1 MEGRH
6 FDDFF
11 SQDFSHFALLRLLCS
26 LHDYHLTSLSS
37 RSDLRSRDRKSDGS
51 FFFFNRVRDGEST
64 SFWRAISRWWRLFEI
79 FWNNRFPITR
89 VRAVRLLIKRAANER
104 KDDRNNYH
112 SSIKRANK
120 KFLFFFTG
128 TIKMA
133 DAKPLSA
140 V

>member
-51 FFFFNRVRDGEST
+51 FFFLIESETANRHLSGVRYHGDGGYSKY
-64 SFWRAISRWWRLFEI
+64 SGIIVFR
-79 FWNNRFPITR
+79 
-89 VRAVRLLIKRAANER
+89 
-104 KDDRNNYH
+104 
-112 SSIKRANK
+112 
-120 KFLFFFTG
+120 
-128 TIKMA
+128 
-133 DAKPLSA
+133 
-140 V
+140 